1 MRGEGRAKRE
11 AAPCQRETMS
21 MGGWGCLGRAGERGL
36 WAWEGRSRGRVAD
49 KQTTT
54 TTAGEEQTD
63 RVVGQGQKQG
73 GIIMG
78 KKQKQK
84 QKHGGEGLR

>member
-1 MRGEGRAKRE
+1 MYG
-11 AAPCQRETMS
+11 

-49 KQTTT
+49 RQTTTT

-73 GIIMG
+73 GIMG

>member
-1 MRGEGRAKRE
+1 M
-11 AAPCQRETMS
+11 
-21 MGGWGCLGRAGERGL
+21 GWGDGDVSGEQESVGF
-36 WAWEGRSRGRVAD
+36 GRGREEAEAEW
-49 KQTTT
+49 QTGRLLLLLQDR
-54 TTAGEEQTD
+54 AGEEQTD

-73 GIIMG
+73 GIMG

>member
-1 MRGEGRAKRE
+1 MYVWDGGMGMSRESRRAW
-11 AAPCQRETMS
+11 A
-21 MGGWGCLGRAGERGL
+21 L
-36 WAWEGRSRGRVAD
+36 AWEGRSRGRVAD
-49 KQTTT
+49 RQTTTT
-54 TTAGEEQTD
+54 TTAGEGQTD

>member
-1 MRGEGRAKRE
+1 MYG
-11 AAPCQRETMS
+11 